1 MEQKLFTELRTL
13 YQSGKDNASV
23 IRINMRMSDS
33 IEPDALRHAVSMT
46 MKRYPYFCVEL
57 QNKEG
62 SYVFAENHR
71 PVIITNSL
79 RGVDLNSEESNF
91 HMIAF
96 AWHDDKIILDVFHA
110 LTDGT
115 GAYELLRTLLY
126 YYCSERYH
134 AELNRDGIRL
144 AGDDIPIEEWNDPV
158 LTASELPVPT
168 HTDISKALNPA
179 EYVRHESDNVRTV
192 YSVSISESEFMR
204 FVTQHNGT
212 PGTMTA
218 LFLSRAV
225 AKLYPDSEDAIRI
238 ALCVNQRKA
247 LHAPL
252 AHQTLVGG
260 VMLEYKDKM
269 RNWPLE
275 KQVTAYRGMVI
286 VQTQEEKVLAG
297 VNSLKG
303 INQLLLSMK
312 NDNERLAL
320 AGKIIAHTFG
330 ILTATVSYVGKGD
343 FKESEKYI
351 RDFHL
356 WTYPGGGA
364 ILIEISAVSGRF
376 TFDIMQH
383 FSSPVYVNAF
393 LKELEDNGINYDFQS
408 VNKLELPKVKLSWNM

>member
-13 YQSGKDNASV
+13 YQSGRDNASV
-23 IRINMRMSDS
+23 IRIHMRMSDS
-33 IEPDALRHAVSMT
+33 IEPDALRHAVNMT

-57 QNKEG
+57 QNREG
-62 SYVFAENHR
+62 NYIFAENKR
-71 PVIITNSL
+71 PVVITNSL

-115 GAYELLRTLLY
+115 GAYEIIRTLLY

-134 AELNRDGIRL
+134 VELNRDGIRL
-144 AGDDIPIEEWNDPV
+144 AGDDIPIEEWTDPV
-158 LTASELPVPT
+158 LTASELPAPT
-168 HTDISKALNPA
+168 RTDISKALNPA
-179 EYVRHESDNVRTV
+179 EYAGHDNDNIRTV
-192 YSVSISESEFMR
+192 YSVSVSESEFMR
-204 FVTQHNGT
+204 FVTQHSGT

-225 AKLYPDSEDAIRI
+225 AKLYPDSEDTIRI

-286 VQTQEEKVLAG
+286 VQTQEERVLAG

-312 NDNERLAL
+312 TDNERLAL
-320 AGKIIAHTFG
+320 ADKIIAHTFG

-343 FKESEKYI
+343 FKEAERYI

-364 ILIEISAVSGRF
+364 ILIEISAVNGRF
-376 TFDIMQH
+376 TFDIAQH